1 MQVSVRD
8 LKEHLSHYLR
18 AVQAGEPLLVTSHN
32 KPVARIEPI
41 AEGIGLEGVAR
52 LAAAEG
58 VRWAGGKPAGT
69 RIVPAGGGK
78 TAAEMVLEDRG

>member
-18 AVQAGEPLLVTSHN
+18 AVQAGEAVLVTSHN
-32 KPVARIEPI
+32 RPVARIEPVRETPPRE
-41 AEGIGLEGVAR
+41 AVER

-69 RIVPAGGGK
+69 RIVPAGEGM